1 MGAVRTSVGFFAAF
15 ALVASACT
23 SESAQQSTTS
33 APATTINA
41 TGLGVLASGSFDLP
55 AADSFDAPGF
65 HEVLEFT
72 TAIPA
77 ASAGGS
83 LIVRLRD
90 VSRPNQTC
98 DSEHPLS
105 GCATVD
111 WSDFED
117 RPAVPSGGVFD
128 NRLSIDLA
136 DGTRTWY
143 LSETGALADTPDD
156 YSPG

>member
-1 MGAVRTSVGFFAAF
+1 MGAVRTSVGFLAAF

-23 SESAQQSTTS
+23 SENAERSTTS
-33 APATTINA
+33 AQPTTIDA
-41 TGLGVLASGSFDLP
+41 TGLEVPASGTFDLP
-55 AADSFDAPGF
+55 AAESFDAPGF
-65 HEVLEFT
+65 HEVLEFMT
-72 TAIPA
+72 TIPA
-77 ASAGGS
+77 ASAGDN

-90 VSRPNQTC
+90 VSRPTRTC